1 MEIVIVGGGK
11 LGSALCQ
18 DLANEGHEI
27 VVIDQNQDKIDSL
40 IENIDIRGV
49 QGNGSTIE
57 IQKEADVPR
66 ADVFIAVTPND
77 ETNLIA
83 ATTANRLGAKF
94 TIARVRNPEYAR
106 DLSFYQKEL
115 GIGMLINPDAEA
127 AADITRAFDYPA
139 ALTIE
144 PFAGGMVDIVQIRV
158 NPGSAIT
165 GRNLAEI
172 RAEIPE
178 LLLCAI
184 DRDFETIIPKG
195 NTTLEEHDTIQMVGR
210 PKAIHQF
217 SRLCGH
223 KNERWRTALIVGGS
237 RIAYYL
243 IPDLLKRGVRVKLIE
258 YDATVAEHFAINFPD
273 AEIIIGDGTDQKF
286 LRQMHIANHDVA
298 IALLNIDEENLMLSL
313 YARQQNVPK
322 TITKVNRRELLKL
335 IDKDLLDTIVTSH
348 ISSNDRI
355 IHYIRSREKTVSSN
369 LETYAR
375 LNSEKTEALEFI
387 AHKNAKI
394 CRATIAELR
403 FKPNILVAH
412 IMRGIRRIIPSGADQ
427 IREGDRVL
435 VVTLGHRIAELDDIL
450 ED

>member
-40 IENIDIRGV
+40 IENIDISGV

-184 DRDFETIIPKG
+184 DRDFETIIPR
-195 NTTLEEHDTIQMVGR
+195 IR
-210 PKAIHQF
+210 P
-217 SRLCGH
+217 
-223 KNERWRTALIVGGS
+223 
-237 RIAYYL
+237 
-243 IPDLLKRGVRVKLIE
+243 
-258 YDATVAEHFAINFPD
+258 
-273 AEIIIGDGTDQKF
+273 
-286 LRQMHIANHDVA
+286 
-298 IALLNIDEENLMLSL
+298 
-313 YARQQNVPK
+313 
-322 TITKVNRRELLKL
+322 
-335 IDKDLLDTIVTSH
+335 
-348 ISSNDRI
+348 
-355 IHYIRSREKTVSSN
+355 
-369 LETYAR
+369 
-375 LNSEKTEALEFI
+375 
-387 AHKNAKI
+387 
-394 CRATIAELR
+394 
-403 FKPNILVAH
+403 
-412 IMRGIRRIIPSGADQ
+412 
-427 IREGDRVL
+427 
-435 VVTLGHRIAELDDIL
+435 
-450 ED
+450 